1 MLEHKRAEQPGPMDY
16 DTGTE
21 DVPFSRECAATVVPQ
36 PMPYPPWRRDLPGL
50 MLGAPCAPLRPLLPP
65 FFEAGAAKSSSVA
78 SNLACVSKGGARG
91 RAAQYPRAFPGHRP
105 RTWGCLRHPGCD
117 QAALDTRRRG
127 SGRARRARAG
137 KSGQEWPRQCGP
149 AAWPVPW
156 PRSAVGPRR

>member
-1 MLEHKRAEQPGPMDY
+1 MDY

-50 MLGAPCAPLRPLLPP
+50 ILGAPCAPLRPLLPP

-78 SNLACVSKGGARG
+78 SSLACVSKGGARG

-105 RTWGCLRHPGCD
+105 RTWGCLYHPMRVRPGC
-117 QAALDTRRRG
+117 LYHPM
-127 SGRARRARAG
+127 
-137 KSGQEWPRQCGP
+137 PRIW
-149 AAWPVPW
+149 AD
-156 PRSAVGPRR
+156 